1 MPNANSIP
9 LCTGFRVTGYDG
21 REVWRQ
27 LHEAAER
34 LRVPEFMAFFH
45 NVVNFGLGK
54 PLHGISPRDFC
65 AQVQHPNAMPVAA
78 RLRGGTTMED
88 LRRAVVA
95 IVARDEKL
103 PCPHCRSHGLK
114 WFNAM
119 LDLVMADGKSTIF
132 KRPAVMLH
140 FIDPYRA
147 YCAFLK
153 RFADEN
159 GATPPAPPPGVAPCA
174 RSGRMRSRRP
184 SPSPQPPAAK
194 RPHASPP
201 PEERPARPMVGIA
214 PAEPRPRC
222 PSRQSAV
229 SAAEWRDVVPPAPV
243 PATDADADPSEA
255 SSVRSATTVSKSA
268 AAAADFRDR
277 PPSVAP
283 PPRPAPPKK
292 RAAVAMG
299 VNWMG

>member
-1 MPNANSIP
+1 MPTANAIP
-9 LCTGFRVTGYDG
+9 LCTGFRITGYDG

-27 LHEAAER
+27 LHEAATR
-34 LRVPEFMAFFH
+34 LGVGEFMVFFH

-54 PLHGISPRDFC
+54 PLHQVTARDFY

-78 RLRGGTTMED
+78 RLRGHTTLED

-119 LDLVMADGKSTIF
+119 LDLVMANGKEPVF

-153 RFADEN
+153 RFADAN
-159 GATPPAPPPGVAPCA
+159 GATPVAPPPGVAPCA
-174 RSGRMRSRRP
+174 RVSHRRG
-184 SPSPQPPAAK
+184 SPSPPAK
-194 RPHASPP
+194 RHQREEPAS
-201 PEERPARPMVGIA
+201 PMVGIA
-214 PAEPRPRC
+214 PAVPRARC
-222 PSRQSAV
+222 ASRQGAG
-229 SAAEWRDVVPPAPV
+229 SAAEWRDVVPQIDEEQAEDDSESTAASSSPSPAPSLAKSMSPAPV
-243 PATDADADPSEA
+243 
-255 SSVRSATTVSKSA
+255 
-268 AAAADFRDR
+268 R
-277 PPSVAP
+277 PI
-283 PPRPAPPKK
+283 K

-299 VNWMG
+299 VNWMEQ